1 MKIRY
6 VKELI
11 VNDVVSPE
19 YMVIWGKINVIDS
32 IEDSLTATY
41 QHHFHRMERKLPLP
55 SPPLPSPPLPSPL
68 SLQNNDYISLSS
80 DIAKHY

>member
-1 MKIRY
+1 MRY

-55 SPPLPSPPLPSPL
+55 SPPLPSPL